1 MIEISFVPQCFF
13 VDMCRWWCVVVPS
26 KIEKKTLLHDL
37 YEDGYLRAASL
48 HNQLRYLQ
56 VQFIVALLLQT
67 HAHRKTIAAN
77 YNYQL
82 LKLATS
88 ML

>member
-1 MIEISFVPQCFF
+1 M
-13 VDMCRWWCVVVPS
+13 PS
-26 KIEKKTLLHDL
+26 KTEKKTLLHDL
-37 YEDGYLRAASL
+37 YEAGYLRAASL

-56 VQFIVALLLQT
+56 LQFIIALPLQT
-67 HAHRKTIAAN
+67 HAHMKTIAAD

-88 ML
+88 VL